1 MSIPLIIF
9 SIILL
14 LLSIA
19 VIFVVIL
26 QEGHQAGLSGSIGGG
41 ADTFFGKNQSRS
53 LDSFLA
59 KWTKYIAVA
68 FFLVALICDLLAFA
82 SL

>member
-14 LLSIA
+14 ILAIA
-19 VIFVVIL
+19 VICVVIL
-26 QEGHQAGLSGSIGGG
+26 QEGHQAGLSGAIGG
-41 ADTFFGKNQSRS
+41 ASDSFLNKNQSRT
-53 LDSFLA
+53 LDAFLA
-59 KWTKYIAVA
+59 KWTKFIAVA
-68 FFLVALICDLLAFA
+68 FFVVALICDLLAFA